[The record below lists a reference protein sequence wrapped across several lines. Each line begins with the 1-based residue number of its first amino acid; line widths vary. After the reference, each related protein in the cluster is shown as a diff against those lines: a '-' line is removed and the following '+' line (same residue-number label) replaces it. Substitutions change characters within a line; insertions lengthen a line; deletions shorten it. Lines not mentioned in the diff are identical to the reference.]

1 MKRLL
6 LLLLV
11 LLPLN
16 AGGQDHYA
24 EAETLYYGGKYAD
37 AVRVSLE
44 GLALQ
49 PDEAQAVEFY
59 SILGASYARLGAFDK
74 ASGYMVRC
82 YEYDKSHGETAGLTS
97 SLISLAGVYVYAGKA
112 ELAADYALEAIANEE
127 KIGRPAKL
135 AMACGKA
142 CDVYHA
148 LQQDSIALE
157 YANRAVS
164 IAHKELGA
172 RDEAIRRSQR
182 AYSLEGLGR
191 YGQAFADLRFAE
203 QEFRENGPEQSLSI
217 VCFQLAQEY
226 GRRGNKSLE
235 RQYLKEAARLT
246 RAQEDLPLLQ
256 KVLSRLAES
265 LREDSP
271 AEAYG
276 YLEEASALQDSL
288 VRSKSRSELELYHV
302 EYETDRREEVIRAQ
316 NEDLRRSRSTRSVLL
331 AAVLLLVTGAVVT
344 AYFALRARRGAKA
357 LESSNAQK
365 DYLLKV
371 ISHDIH
377 SPAVARLKGLQM
389 LRKHFGKMSPQEQL
403 ELFQNMEHQA
413 TAEVELMDNVLRWAR
428 YQNGKK
434 PEELVRFNLGELAS
448 EVISQYRQV
457 AELKGIG
464 LVLDVDGEQIIRS
477 GRSSLMLVLRN
488 LLSNAIKFSHR
499 SGEVR
504 ISISSDASTARICVI
519 DQGIGIPAD
528 ALESVFLVE
537 GAFRRPGT
545 EGELSNGLGLALS
558 RTLIQALGGSLR
570 AESEEG
576 KGSRFT
582 IELPVNND

>member
-1 MKRLL
+1 MKHLL

-11 LLPLN
+11 LLPLY
-16 AGGQDHYA
+16 AGGQDFYADA
-24 EAETLYYGGKYAD
+24 EAHYYEGRYAD

-44 GLALQ
+44 GLAMK
-49 PDEAQAVEFY
+49 PDQAQAVEFY

-74 ASGYMVRC
+74 AAGYMVRC
-82 YEYDKSHGETAGLTS
+82 YEYDKANGEAAGLTS

-112 ELAADYALEAIANEE
+112 ELAAGYALEAIANEE

-148 LQQDSIALE
+148 LKQDSLALE

-164 IAHKELGA
+164 IAHDELGA

-182 AYSLEGLGR
+182 AYALEALGR
-191 YGQAFADLRFAE
+191 YSQAYSDLRFAE

-226 GRRGNKSLE
+226 GRRGNRPLE

-246 RAQEDLPLLQ
+246 RAQQDLPLLQ
-256 KVLSRLAES
+256 KVLSRLATS

-271 AEAYG
+271 SEAYG

-288 VRSKSRSELELYHV
+288 STGKSRSELELYHV
-302 EYETDRREEVIRAQ
+302 EYETERREELIRAQ
-316 NEDLRRSRSTRSVLL
+316 QEDLRRSRLSRTILL
-331 AAVLLLVTGAVVT
+331 IAVLLLVAGAVVT
-344 AYFALRARRGAKA
+344 AYFAIRARRGAQELSK
-357 LESSNAQK
+357 SNSQK

-389 LRKHFGKMSPQEQL
+389 LRRHFGKMSPQEQL

-413 TAEVELMDNVLRWAR
+413 SAEVELMDNVMRWTR
-428 YQNGKK
+428 YQSGEKR
-434 PEELVRFNLGELAS
+434 EELVRFNLGDLAA
-448 EVISQYRQV
+448 EVIGQYRQV
-457 AELKGIG
+457 AELKEVK
-464 LVLDVDGEQIIRS
+464 LVLDVDGEQIVRS
-477 GRSSLMLVLRN
+477 GRSSLMLALRN
-488 LLSNAIKFSHR
+488 LLSNAIKFSRR

-504 ISISSDASTARICVI
+504 ISIGSDASSATICVI
-519 DQGIGIPAD
+519 DQGTGIPAD
-528 ALESVFLVE
+528 ALESVFRVE
-537 GAFRRPGT
+537 GAYRRPGT
-545 EGELSNGLGLALS
+545 EGEISNGLGLALS
-558 RTLIQALGGSLR
+558 RTLVEALGGSLR
-570 AESEEG
+570 AQSREG
-576 KGSRFT
+576 EGSCFT

>member
-16 AGGQDHYA
+16 AGGQDYYA

-74 ASGYMVRC
+74 AAGYMVRC
-82 YEYDKSHGETAGLTS
+82 YEYDKSHGEAAGLTS

-182 AYSLEGLGR
+182 AYALEGLGR

-528 ALESVFLVE
+528 ALESIFLVE